1 MKMRIEM
8 KKNPDPIS
16 TIEIKRENQNTKFLD
31 FLFVGWKRRE
41 RKVRQR
47 KRKRKE
53 RKVGLRKKKKN
64 CRERERLEG
73 MMVMMEVPGVLITN
87 GNNNSYSFTTSLIKL
102 FHFNVCSVFVFYLFP
117 FFSLL

>member
-31 FLFVGWKRRE
+31 FLFVGWKRKE

-64 CRERERLEG
+64 CRERERER
-73 MMVMMEVPGVLITN
+73 EVG
-87 GNNNSYSFTTSLIKL
+87 GNDGDDGSARRAY
-102 FHFNVCSVFVFYLFP
+102 H
-117 FFSLL
+117 

>member
-1 MKMRIEM
+1 MRIEM

-31 FLFVGWKRRE
+31 FFFLLFVGWKRKE

-53 RKVGLRKKKKN
+53 KKGKW
-64 CRERERLEG
+64 G
-73 MMVMMEVPGVLITN
+73 
-87 GNNNSYSFTTSLIKL
+87 
-102 FHFNVCSVFVFYLFP
+102 
-117 FFSLL
+117 

>member
-31 FLFVGWKRRE
+31 FLFVGWKRKE

-64 CRERERLEG
+64 CRERERERER
-73 MMVMMEVPGVLITN
+73 EVG
-87 GNNNSYSFTTSLIKL
+87 GNDGDDGSARRAY
-102 FHFNVCSVFVFYLFP
+102 H
-117 FFSLL
+117 

>member
-16 TIEIKRENQNTKFLD
+16 TIEIKREDQNMKFLD
-31 FLFVGWKRRE
+31 IFFFCLWDGKE

-64 CRERERLEG
+64 CREREREREREMKDGLEG

-87 GNNNSYSFTTSLIKL
+87 GNNNSYTFTTSLIKL
-102 FHFNVCSVFVFYLFP
+102 
-117 FFSLL
+117 LL